1 MKNFDE
7 KWQACAARARTAERR
22 DEAAPFGFAARVAA
36 RALSTPP
43 ELELVREGMMLRWLV
58 GAVAALAL
66 CAALELPHWRGS
78 PSLESGVENTVAQ
91 LVWAL

>member
-7 KWQACAARARTAERR
+7 KWQACAARARRTEPR
-22 DEAAPFGFAARVAA
+22 DESAPFGFAARVAA
-36 RALSTPP
+36 RAASVPP
-43 ELELVREGMMLRWLV
+43 EAGWFRERLMVRWLG
-58 GAVAALAL
+58 GAVAALAM

-78 PSLESGVENTVAQ
+78 PPLEPGIENAVAQ